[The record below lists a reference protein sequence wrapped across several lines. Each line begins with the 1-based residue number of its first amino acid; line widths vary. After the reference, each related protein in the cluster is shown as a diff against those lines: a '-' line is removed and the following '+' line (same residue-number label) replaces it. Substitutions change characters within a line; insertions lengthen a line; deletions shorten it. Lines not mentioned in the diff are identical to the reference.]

1 LIISSRSVIKHE
13 PAIYASHYVSVH
25 LAKRFQKRRILEID
39 QPKILIVYGAVFV
52 NGSKGI
58 FISET
63 TWPNEQQLGRK
74 HLWKILY

>member
-1 LIISSRSVIKHE
+1 MCNFRE

-39 QPKILIVYGAVFV
+39 QPKILIVYGAVFA

-58 FISET
+58 
-63 TWPNEQQLGRK
+63 EQS
-74 HLWKILY
+74 